1 MSSPT
6 RIAFNAWIKQPFGV
20 IAAAYLL
27 LLTLLALFAPW
38 VSNDSTPN
46 ANRQCL
52 PCRLAEPGRNI
63 DFALIQR
70 NKPKVGNLFDGQ
82 SDVGPSIPFDSKQVF
97 SNGTLFTFQGYSGSN
112 KEWINKDE
120 RYTIKERTFILG
132 TDPLGRDVWSRLILG
147 GRISLGIGWLS
158 VLVALFVGIS
168 IGAAAGFFG
177 GKIDSFLSFFINL
190 TWSIPTLL
198 LVMAITIALG
208 KGWLPTFIAVGLS
221 TWVEIARVT
230 RAEIMGLKQRDFAL
244 AGRILGVPAMRL
256 IWKHILPGLRGPLMV
271 VSASNF
277 AGAVLI
283 ESGLSFLGLG
293 IQPPAPTWGNMM
305 ESHRHFLISGHIHL
319 ILIPGLAIL
328 SVVLSFIV
336 LGDSIKKSLKTA

>member
-1 MSSPT
+1 MSSPAH
-6 RIAFNAWIKQPFGV
+6 IAFKSWIKQPIGV
-20 IAAAYLL
+20 IAAIYLL
-27 LLTLLALFAPW
+27 FLTILALFAPW
-38 VSNDSTPN
+38 VSNDATPN

-52 PCRLAEPGRNI
+52 PCRLAAPGRQI

-70 NKPKVGNLFDGQ
+70 NQPKAGNLFKGL
-82 SDVGPSIPFDSKQVF
+82 SDAGPSIPFDRKQSF
-97 SNGTLFTFQGYSGSN
+97 SNGTLFTFRGHSGISS
-112 KEWINKDE
+112 EWVSTSE
-120 RYTIKERTFILG
+120 RYETITRTFILG

-147 GRISLGIGWLS
+147 GRISMGIGWLS

-168 IGAAAGFFG
+168 IGAAAGYFG
-177 GKIDSFLSFFINL
+177 GKLDSVFGFFINL

-208 KGWLPTFIAVGLS
+208 KGWLPTFLAVGLS

-230 RAEIMGLKQRDFAL
+230 RSEIMGLKQRDFTL
-244 AGRILGVPAMRL
+244 AGRVLGIPATRL

-305 ESHRHFLISGHIHL
+305 ESHRHFLISGQIHL
-319 ILIPGLAIL
+319 ILIPGTAIV
-328 SVVLSFIV
+328 SVVLSFIL
-336 LGDSIKKSLKTA
+336 LGDSIKKAMSKS